1 MEEII
6 NNHQEQ
12 NHNPDPT
19 EPEASD
25 NSLEDSLQRYEAQR
39 AVLEKILETIPV
51 ESGESASNKNTN
63 KQSILQRMK
72 RKLHL
77 ILLLAFMIAATH
89 LHAQNSTRGTNSILF
104 QEDFNG
110 WTSGSI
116 AANGWSTIT
125 SSWNFIDPQDNAI
138 NFYKQ
143 EPAQWMLLIMP
154 GLDLTNANMLIF
166 DFQQGSSVAGQKI
179 KIGVMTNPTNT
190 STFTMLDIVDVNSM
204 EWQTDTIFLSGITG
218 TQYLAFN
225 AEGPTPYTYF
235 FIDNV
240 VVAQEATQANWPM
253 YVTNLNVVPEPNGAE
268 TAMVSWKN
276 PTKEADGGT
285 LTDLDSVVVE
295 ANQVPAY
302 TLLNPVI
309 GGNVNVPVN
318 VPSPGFY
325 VFTVTA
331 YNTAGASSPMIS
343 DTVWVGLDTPGP
355 VQNLVMTVVNDSTSS
370 LSWSPP
376 VAGAHGAFYDGIVD
390 TYRVIR
396 ADGTEFD
403 FAGTTLTFSE
413 TFTTPGTYN
422 YTVIPVNYAGD
433 GTSLASNAGAF
444 YFQNYLL
451 YEDFWVDVPAFEW
464 EENGDGTEKEWYM
477 SWAQYTGGVAPEAFF
492 WPKYWLPFTGT
503 HRMISP
509 VVNTEG
515 QTALSLDFLYYVD
528 WTSGTFNFKVETT
541 SDDGVTWHTVWN
553 DTITGDVDPCNINIV
568 IQNQDIGLPNF
579 RFAYTFVGY
588 NEDAELLA
596 IDAIRLYP
604 AVANDIAALS
614 LTLPEYIRPG
624 DVVTPQAEIKNYGYE
639 ANPYTAV
646 LTFSLG
652 QDTIYSSTITSSL
665 EGGQVET
672 LTFENWTAVEG
683 DVVARLKVVC
693 QGDQNPLNNILIKN
707 FGVYNPIGTR
717 TLVVCEEF
725 TGTWCAYCPGAAMG
739 LRDLVENGWPVA
751 VVAYHRSDDYET
763 DEGVLRNDYYN
774 VSAFPT
780 VMFDG
785 VDGFIGGSAS
795 QSMYE
800 EYIPFIQARMAIAS
814 DASVSI
820 QNVGL
825 TDLTLTANIILN
837 SASPIQNGSLVLHAV
852 LTETDIPDPWLNQDK
867 VDFVERAMY
876 QGAYGTPVDL
886 SDKTE
891 TVPITFTL
899 SPSWNKEKLELVTY
913 LQDTISKEVINGN
926 KFSLMMV
933 GINEPDVRMEI
944 YPNPASEN
952 FRLSS
957 EKQIEKVEMFNSTGQ
972 LIVAQ
977 RIDSRA
983 GFINVADLPAG
994 LYIVRIYTSAG
1005 LIQRKVIVN

>member
-1 MEEII
+1 MEETI
-6 NNHQEQ
+6 NDQLEQ
-12 NHNPDPT
+12 NHSPDKP
-19 EPEASD
+19 EPETSD
-25 NSLEDSLQRYEAQR
+25 NSLHDSLQRYEAQR

-51 ESGESASNKNTN
+51 EARESANKKHTN

-77 ILLLAFMIAATH
+77 ILLLAFVVAATL
-89 LHAQNSTRGTNSILF
+89 LHAQNSTRGTNSIIF

-110 WTSGSI
+110 WTNASF

-125 SSWNFIDPQDNAI
+125 SSSNFISAQDNQV
-138 NFYKQ
+138 NFFKQ
-143 EPAQWMLLIMP
+143 VNAQWMLLIMP
-154 GLDLTNANMLIF
+154 GLNLANANMLIF
-166 DFQQGSSVAGQKI
+166 DYVAGSSVVGMKI
-179 KIGVMTNPTNT
+179 KIGVMT
-190 STFTMLDIVDVNSM
+190 
-204 EWQTDTIFLSGITG
+204 DTVFLSGLTG

-225 AEGPTPYTYF
+225 VEGPIPYTYLF
-235 FIDNV
+235 MDNV
-240 VVAQEATQANWPM
+240 IVAQEESQANWPM
-253 YVTNLNVVPEPNGAE
+253 YVTNLNVVPQPNGVE

-276 PTKEADGGT
+276 PSKEADGGT

-295 ANQVPAY
+295 ANQVHAY
-302 TLLNPVI
+302 TLNNPVI
-309 GGNVNVPVN
+309 GANVNVPVD

-331 YNTAGASSPMIS
+331 YNTAGASSPITS

-376 VAGAHGAFYDGIVD
+376 LAGAHGAFYNGVVD
-390 TYRVIR
+390 SYRVIR
-396 ADGTEFD
+396 ADGTEFN
-403 FAGTTLTFSE
+403 FAGNTLTFSE

-433 GTSLASNAGAF
+433 GTPVASNAGAF
-444 YFQNYLL
+444 YFQNFLL

-464 EENGDGTEKEWYM
+464 EENGDGTDKEWYM

-492 WPKYWLPFTGT
+492 WPKYWQPFTGT

-515 QTALSLDFLYYVD
+515 KTALSLDFLYYVD
-528 WTSGTFNFKVETT
+528 WINGTFNFKVETS
-541 SDDGVTWHTVWN
+541 SDNGVTWHTVWN
-553 DTITGDVDPCNINIV
+553 DTITQDVDACDINIV
-568 IQNQDIGLPNF
+568 IQNQDVGSPNF
-579 RFAYTFVGY
+579 RFAYTFEGY
-588 NEDAELLA
+588 NEDAEILA

-604 AVANDIAALS
+604 AITSDIAALA
-614 LTLPEYIRPG
+614 LTLPDYIRPG
-624 DVVTPQAEIKNYGYE
+624 DVVTPLAEIKNFGYE
-639 ANPYTAV
+639 ANAYTAV

-652 QDTIYSSTITSSL
+652 QDTLYKSTISSSL
-665 EGGQVET
+665 AGGQVET
-672 LTFENWTAVEG
+672 LTFENWTAIEG
-683 DVVARLKVVC
+683 DIVAQLKVIC
-693 QGDQNPLNNILIKN
+693 PGDLNPGNNILIKN

-739 LRDLVENGWPVA
+739 LRELAENNWPVA
-751 VVAYHRSDDYET
+751 VVAYHRSDDFET
-763 DEGVLRNDYYN
+763 GEAIIRNDYYN
-774 VSAFPT
+774 VSGYPT

-785 VDGFIGGSAS
+785 VDGFIGGSAT

-800 EYIPFIQARMAIAS
+800 DYIPFVQARMAIAS

-837 SASPIQNGSLVLHAV
+837 SASPIQNGSLVLHSV
-852 LTETDIPDPWLNQDK
+852 LTETDISHPWQNQDK
-867 VDFVERAMY
+867 VDFAERAMY

-899 SPSWNKEKLELVTY
+899 SPSWNKEKLEIVTY
-913 LQDTISKEVINGN
+913 LQDTTSKEVINGN

-933 GINEPDVRMEI
+933 GINEPDVRIEI
-944 YPNPASEN
+944 YPNPASEY
-952 FRLSS
+952 FRITA
-957 EKQIEKVEMFNSTGQ
+957 EAQIEKVELFNSTGQ
-972 LIVAQ
+972 LVVSK
-977 RIDSRA
+977 RIDSRT
-983 GFINVADLPAG
+983 GVINVAQYSAG
-994 LYIVRIYTSAG
+994 LYIVRINTSAG
-1005 LIQRKVIVN
+1005 LIQRRIIVN